1 MDKEYRLLAAIV
13 VVFWIIAIGMALV
26 VSVEP
31 SWAHFG
37 T

>member
-1 MDKEYRLLAAIV
+1 MDKDYRMLAAIV
-13 VVFWIIAIGMALV
+13 VVFWVIAIGMALV
-26 VSVEP
+26 VTIEP

>member
-13 VVFWIIAIGMALV
+13 VVFWVIAIGMALV
-26 VSVEP
+26 VTIEP